1 MRFLDYF
8 YRARRKSASVAKDRL
23 QIIVARERNRAGTRD
38 YLPLLH
44 QELLQVIAKYEDID
58 LERVSVNLDRR
69 GECEVLEL
77 NIVLPEGA
85 PGHDAPPVRRVAS
98 GLFNLGA
105 PS

>member
-8 YRARRKSASVAKDRL
+8 YRGRRKSASVAKDRL

-44 QELLQVIAKYEDID
+44 QELLQVIAKYESID

-69 GECEVLEL
+69 GDCEVLEL
-77 NIVLPEGA
+77 NVVLPEGGPA
-85 PGHDAPPVRRVAS
+85 QDARPARRSTS
-98 GLFNLGA
+98 GLLNLGA